1 MRDLTGFVET
11 RQQLLTLKSNHRMNW
26 IGFAVAHHLNS
37 NASKAIEILEVYEGT
52 LEDDYPPENERCEHG
67 EMLLYK
73 ISLLEECGFFEKAL
87 EELQK
92 KELKIVDKLAY
103 KEQEVSLLVKL
114 DCLEE
119 GEKLYRALLSMNPD
133 NYRYYEGLQKC
144 VGLYSE
150 NGHFSPDEIDRL
162 DALYKTLGQQY
173 KWSSAVKRIPLDF
186 LQSDKFREAADRYIR
201 PLLTKGVPSLFS
213 DLSSYTINLGRHFGT
228 DHS

>member
-1 MRDLTGFVET
+1 
-11 RQQLLTLKSNHRMNW
+11 
-26 IGFAVAHHLNS
+26 
-37 NASKAIEILEVYEGT
+37 
-52 LEDDYPPENERCEHG
+52 
-67 EMLLYK
+67 MLLYK

-173 KWSSAVKRIPLDF
+173 KWSSAVKNGKCWLTVKWVSHLYSLIF
-186 LQSDKFREAADRYIR
+186 LHIQSTWEDILEQIILELESSIKTTGQYPGRYISF
-201 PLLTKGVPSLFS
+201 PIPSLVMEAI
-213 DLSSYTINLGRHFGT
+213 LYILYGN
-228 DHS
+228 